1 MSGTFWQ
8 LLATGSM
15 VFSMEFLMVLSGF
28 EFRFEKVPCDKFRL
42 SYGIFFYNSIKNSE
56 LNEFS
61 EFFTTW
67 YFLIKE
73 NNKPC

>member
-1 MSGTFWQ
+1 
-8 LLATGSM
+8 
-15 VFSMEFLMVLSGF
+15 MVLSGF

-42 SYGIFFYNSIKNSE
+42 SYGICFYNSIKNRW
-56 LNEFS
+56 LNNFS

-73 NNKPC
+73 NNKSC

>member
-1 MSGTFWQ
+1 VSGTFWH
-8 LLATGSM
+8 LLATGST
-15 VFSMEFLMVLSGF
+15 VFSMGFLMVLFGF

-42 SYGIFFYNSIKNSE
+42 SYGIFFYKSIKNRW
-56 LNEFS
+56 LNDFS

-67 YFLIKE
+67 YILIKE

>member
-1 MSGTFWQ
+1 
-8 LLATGSM
+8 M
-15 VFSMEFLMVLSGF
+15 VFV
-28 EFRFEKVPCDKFRL
+28 
-42 SYGIFFYNSIKNSE
+42 FYNSIKNRE
-56 LNEFS
+56 LKNFS